1 VDIHLNVKAFRGQ
14 PPLPP
19 VALQTSPLSS
29 SWAPRSGQVLGYAN
43 ITSLLAYYQQA
54 RKYGVNPYS
63 ATLQLNVVLQ
73 VNTTSGTYAPGSRT
87 CRASRPTRARKYG
100 VNPYSATLQLLTSSP
115 RRLVP
120 LPEPSTPLNLDLT
133 N

>member
-1 VDIHLNVKAFRGQ
+1 MHLNVKAFRGQ
-14 PPLPP
+14 QPLPP

-43 ITSLLAYYQQA
+43 ITSLLAYYQRA

-73 VNTTSGTYAPGSRT
+73 VNTTSGTYAPEP
-87 CRASRPTRARKYG
+87 RPDK
-100 VNPYSATLQLLTSSP
+100 LTTSLYPLGRGGQKALCPLERSP
-115 RRLVP
+115 RELHALGRRGLIVVVQK
-120 LPEPSTPLNLDLT
+120 LT
-133 N
+133 DR